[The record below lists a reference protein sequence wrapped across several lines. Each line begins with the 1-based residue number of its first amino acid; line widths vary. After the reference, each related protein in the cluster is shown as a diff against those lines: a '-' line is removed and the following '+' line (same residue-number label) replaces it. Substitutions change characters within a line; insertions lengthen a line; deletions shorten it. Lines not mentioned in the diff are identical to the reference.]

1 MPAYKPDKEK
11 VTMIKPLGRSIVSR
25 IVKFAYMIEG
35 SDQYQKLKNF
45 TYDLLEND
53 RYRYKRWF
61 DFFMIFIILSSV
73 LILVV
78 EVKKPVP
85 QWMDDYD
92 LYFVTTIFIVEYLA
106 RMWVYSDMHKIV
118 IRLSE
123 ESHYLHHPLQLH
135 KVLGVLIRDKWS
147 YVVSPAALIDLI
159 AILPSYR
166 QIRILR
172 ILVLF
177 RAFKMLRYARSLS
190 SFLFILKSKKFELVT
205 LLSLTAFFVFIA
217 GIMLY
222 VFEGDG
228 DNPNISNLFDAF
240 YWALVTISTV
250 GYGDISPVT
259 PEGRVVSMLIIMT
272 GVGLIAFMTS
282 IIVSSFS
289 ERLVELREH
298 RVVQE
303 IGKKSGVIVIC
314 GFGIMGRKVAKG
326 LAREGK
332 ELIILERD
340 EEVAQKA
347 HSSGY
352 RSISADA
359 TQSSIFEEIGIES
372 RISHVLCLTSDDE
385 QNAFIAIN
393 VKSLNPDVTVTVRCS
408 DKEIADKLR
417 YAGINHVI
425 IPEEITALMSVAH
438 AGEPVA
444 FEALRSIIA
453 YKGENHIDEVEIERG
468 SMLEH
473 TLIGSLKTEIFRL
486 IILGIV
492 RLDEEGEKLF
502 LFNPDDTTTLQ
513 AGDDLVVMGRPAAI
527 AHFKQRIQ

>member
-1 MPAYKPDKEK
+1 MLRAVDRGI
-11 VTMIKPLGRSIVSR
+11 VQSIVR
-25 IVKFAYMIEG
+25 FAYLIEG
-35 SDQYQKLKNF
+35 SQRYRNVKTFVYN
-45 TYDLLEND
+45 LLEND
-53 RYRYKRWF
+53 RYPYKRWF
-61 DFFMIFIILSSV
+61 DIFMIFIILSSV

-85 QWMDDYD
+85 KWMDDYD
-92 LYFVTTIFIVEYLA
+92 LYFVTTVFIVEYLA

-123 ESHYLHHPLQLH
+123 ESHYLHQTLSLH
-135 KVLGVLIRDKWS
+135 RLLGVLARNKWQ
-147 YVVSPAALIDLI
+147 YIISPSALIDLI
-159 AILPSYR
+159 AILPSFR
-166 QIRILR
+166 QVRILR

-205 LLSLTAFFVFIA
+205 LLTLTAFFVFIA

-259 PEGRVVSMLIIMT
+259 PEGRVVSMLIIIT

-289 ERLVELREH
+289 ERLVELREY
-298 RVVQE
+298 RAVQE
-303 IGKKSGVIVIC
+303 VGKKNNVIVIC
-314 GFGIMGRKVAKG
+314 GFGIMGRKVARG

-332 ELIILERD
+332 ELIILDSSVEA
-340 EEVAQKA
+340 AQKA
-347 HSSGY
+347 HNSGY

-359 TQSSIFEEIGIES
+359 TQSGIFEQIGIAD

-408 DKEIADKLR
+408 DEEIADKLR
-417 YAGINHVI
+417 YAGINQVI

-453 YKGENHIDEVEIERG
+453 YKGENHIDEVEVEHG
-468 SMLEH
+468 SVLENSP
-473 TLIGSLKTEIFRL
+473 IGALKTKVFRL

-492 RLDEEGEKLF
+492 RLDEEGKKLF
-502 LFNPDDTTTLQ
+502 LFNPGDETRLL
-513 AGDDLVVMGRPAAI
+513 AGDDLVVMGLPSAI
-527 AHFKQRIQ
+527 AHFKQKVQ

>member
-1 MPAYKPDKEK
+1 MFKTVDH
-11 VTMIKPLGRSIVSR
+11 IIVSK
-25 IVKFAYMIEG
+25 IVRFAYLIEG
-35 SDQYQKLKNF
+35 SARYHRLKKF
-45 TYDLLEND
+45 TRNLLEND

-73 LILVV
+73 LILVI

-85 QWMDDYD
+85 RWLDDYD
-92 LYFVTTIFIVEYLA
+92 LYFVTTIFIAEYLV
-106 RMWVYSDMHKIV
+106 RMWVFSDLHKIV
-118 IRLSE
+118 IRASE
-123 ESHYLHHPLQLH
+123 ESHYLHQPLSSCR
-135 KVLGVLIRDKWS
+135 VLRMLLREKWH
-147 YVVSPAALIDLI
+147 YVTSPSAIIDLI

-205 LLSLTAFFVFIA
+205 LLTLTAFFVFIA

-228 DNPNISNLFDAF
+228 DNPNIMNLFDAF

-289 ERLVELREH
+289 ERLVELRED

-303 IGKKSGVIVIC
+303 AGKKNHIIVLC
-314 GFGIMGRKVAKG
+314 GFGIMGRKVAGG
-326 LAREGK
+326 LREEGR
-332 ELIILERD
+332 ELIILD
-340 EEVAQKA
+340 SSEEASQRA

-352 RSISADA
+352 RSICADA
-359 TQSSIFEEIGIES
+359 TQSGIFEQIGISE

-408 DKEIADKLR
+408 DGEIADKLR
-417 YAGINHVI
+417 YAGIDQVI
-425 IPEEITALMSVAH
+425 IPEEITALMGVVH

-453 YKGENHIDEVEIERG
+453 YKGESHFDEVPVEEG
-468 SMLEH
+468 SVLEKK
-473 TLIGSLKTEIFRL
+473 LIGALKTKTFRL

-492 RLDEEGEKLF
+492 RLDEKREKLF
-502 LFNPDDTTTLQ
+502 LFNPDDRTELL
-513 AGDDLVVMGRPAAI
+513 AGDDLVVMGHPAAI
-527 AHFKQRIQ
+527 AHFKREAE

>member
-1 MPAYKPDKEK
+1 MSKTLDH
-11 VTMIKPLGRSIVSR
+11 VIVSK
-25 IVKFAYMIEG
+25 IVRFAYLIEG
-35 SDQYQKLKNF
+35 SLQYRKVKDF

-73 LILVV
+73 LILVIG
-78 EVKKPVP
+78 VKKPVP
-85 QWMDDYD
+85 QWLDDYD
-92 LYFVTTIFIVEYLA
+92 LYFVTTIFIVEYLV

-118 IRLSE
+118 IRASE
-123 ESHYLHHPLQLH
+123 ESHYLHHPLSLY
-135 KVLGVLIRDKWS
+135 KLVGMIARDKWH
-147 YVVSPAALIDLI
+147 YIISPSAIIDLV

-190 SFLFILKSKKFELVT
+190 GFLFILKSKKFELIT
-205 LLSLTAFFVFIA
+205 LLTLTAFFVFIA

-228 DNPNISNLFDAF
+228 DNPNILNLFDAF

-289 ERLVELREH
+289 ERLIELRED

-303 IGKKSGVIVIC
+303 VGKKSHIIVIC
-314 GFGIMGRKVAKG
+314 GFGIMGRKVAQG
-326 LAREGK
+326 LLAEGR
-332 ELIILERD
+332 ELIVLERD
-340 EEVAQKA
+340 EEIAQKA

-352 RSISADA
+352 RSICADA
-359 TQSSIFEEIGIES
+359 SQSSIFEQIGIEE

-417 YAGINHVI
+417 YAGIDQVI
-425 IPEEITALMSVAH
+425 IPEEITALMGVVH

-453 YKGENHIDEVEIERG
+453 YKGESHIDEVQVEPGSVLEYKRIEA
-468 SMLEH
+468 
-473 TLIGSLKTEIFRL
+473 LKTKTFRL

-492 RLDEEGEKLF
+492 RLNEEGEKDF
-502 LFNPDDTTTLQ
+502 LFNPDDETELL
-513 AGDDLVVMGRPAAI
+513 AGDDLVVMGHPAAI
-527 AHFKQRIQ
+527 AHFKREVE

>member
-1 MPAYKPDKEK
+1 MLKS
-11 VTMIKPLGRSIVSR
+11 LNSRIVSML
-25 IVKFAYMIEG
+25 VKFAYLLED
-35 SDQYQKLKNF
+35 SPKYLKIKHF
-45 TYDLLEND
+45 VYDLLEND

-85 QWMDDYD
+85 QWLDDYD
-92 LYFVTTIFIVEYLA
+92 LYFVTTIFIPEYLA
-106 RMWVYSDMHKIV
+106 RMWVHSDVHKII
-118 IRLSE
+118 IRTSE
-123 ESHYLHHPLQLH
+123 ESHYLHQPLR
-135 KVLGVLIRDKWS
+135 LGRLLRIIARDKWH
-147 YVVSPAALIDLI
+147 YVISPSAMIDLI

-190 SFLFILKSKKFELVT
+190 SFLFILKSKKFELIT
-205 LLSLTAFFVFIA
+205 LLTLTAFFVFIA

-228 DNPNISNLFDAF
+228 DNPKIMNLFDSF

-250 GYGDISPVT
+250 GYGDIAPVT

-289 ERLVELREH
+289 ERLTELRED

-303 IGKKSGVIVIC
+303 VGKRSNIIVIC
-314 GFGIMGRKVAKG
+314 GFGIMGRKVARG
-326 LAREGK
+326 LANEGQ

-340 EEVAQKA
+340 EKA
-347 HSSGY
+347 AERAYSSGY
-352 RSISADA
+352 RSICADA
-359 TQSSIFEEIGIES
+359 TQSGVFEEIGITE
-372 RISHVLCLTSDDE
+372 RVAHVLCLTSDDE

-393 VKSLNPDVTVTVRCS
+393 VKSLNPNVEVTARCS

-417 YAGINHVI
+417 YAGIDQVI

-438 AGEPVA
+438 TGEPVA
-444 FEALRSIIA
+444 FEALRSIVA
-453 YKGENHIDEVEIERG
+453 YRGETHIDEVQVEKRG
-468 SMLEH
+468 PLEH
-473 TLIGSLKTEIFRL
+473 KLIEDMKREAVRL
-486 IILGIV
+486 VFLGIV
-492 RLDEEGEKLF
+492 RGDEKGDKHF
-502 LFNPDDTTTLQ
+502 LFNPGDDTQLL
-513 AGDDLVVMGRPAAI
+513 AGDDIVIMGHPAAI
-527 AHFKQRIQ
+527 ANFKRVAE

>member
-1 MPAYKPDKEK
+1 MLKALD
-11 VTMIKPLGRSIVSR
+11 SR
-25 IVKFAYMIEG
+25 IVNNIVRFAYLIEG
-35 SDQYQKLKNF
+35 STKYHQIKNF
-45 TYDLLEND
+45 TYNLLEND

-85 QWMDDYD
+85 VWMDDYD

-106 RMWVYSDMHKIV
+106 RMWVYSDTHKMV
-118 IRLSE
+118 IRISE
-123 ESHYLHHPLQLH
+123 ESHYLHHPLTLH
-135 KVLGVLIRDKWS
+135 RLLGPILRNKWQ
-147 YVVSPAALIDLI
+147 YVTSPSALIDLI

-205 LLSLTAFFVFIA
+205 LLTLTAFFVFIA

-228 DNPNISNLFDAF
+228 DNPNITNLFDAF

-303 IGKKSGVIVIC
+303 IGKRSNVIVIC

-326 LAREGK
+326 LAKEGK
-332 ELIILERD
+332 ELIILD
-340 EEVAQKA
+340 NKEEAAQRA

-359 TQSSIFEEIGIES
+359 TQSSIFEQIGIQD

-393 VKSLNPDVTVTVRCS
+393 VKSLNPEVVVTVRCS
-408 DKEIADKLR
+408 DKEIADKLH
-417 YAGINHVI
+417 YAGINQVI
-425 IPEEITALMSVAH
+425 IPEEITALMGVAH

-453 YKGENHIDEVEIERG
+453 YKGENHIDEVEVEKG
-468 SMLEH
+468 SSLEH
-473 TLIGSLKTEIFRL
+473 KLIGTLKTKVFRL

-492 RLDEEGEKLF
+492 RLDDKGEKLF
-502 LFNPDDTTTLQ
+502 LFNPGDETKLL
-513 AGDDLVVMGRPAAI
+513 AGDDLVVMGLPAAI
-527 AHFKQRIQ
+527 AHFKQKVQ

>member
-1 MPAYKPDKEK
+1 
-11 VTMIKPLGRSIVSR
+11 
-25 IVKFAYMIEG
+25 
-35 SDQYQKLKNF
+35 
-45 TYDLLEND
+45 
-53 RYRYKRWF
+53 
-61 DFFMIFIILSSV
+61 
-73 LILVV
+73 
-78 EVKKPVP
+78 
-85 QWMDDYD
+85 
-92 LYFVTTIFIVEYLA
+92 
-106 RMWVYSDMHKIV
+106 MWVYSDMHKLT
-118 IRLSE
+118 IRVSE
-123 ESHYLHHPLQLH
+123 ESHYLHQPLSLYRL
-135 KVLGVLIRDKWS
+135 LGVLARDKWQ
-147 YVVSPAALIDLI
+147 YIISPSALIDLI

-205 LLSLTAFFVFIA
+205 LLTLTAFFVFIA

-289 ERLVELREH
+289 ERLVELREY
-298 RVVQE
+298 RAVQE
-303 IGKKSGVIVIC
+303 VGKKNNVIVVC
-314 GFGIMGRKVAKG
+314 GFGIMGRKVARG

-332 ELIILERD
+332 ELIILDRS
-340 EEVAQKA
+340 EEAAQKA

-359 TQSSIFEEIGIES
+359 TQSSIFEQIGIED

-417 YAGINHVI
+417 YAGVDQVI

-453 YKGENHIDEVEIERG
+453 YKGENHIDEVEVQRG
-468 SMLEH
+468 GILEH
-473 TLIGSLKTEIFRL
+473 TVFGALKTEVFRL

-502 LFNPDDTTTLQ
+502 LFNPDDKTKLL
-513 AGDDLVVMGRPAAI
+513 AGDDLVVMGLPTAI
-527 AHFKQRIQ
+527 AHFKQKVQ

>member
-1 MPAYKPDKEK
+1 MTLKE
-11 VTMIKPLGRSIVSR
+11 LDSAIVNR
-25 IVKFAYMIEG
+25 IVKFAYLIE
-35 SDQYQKLKNF
+35 SSSVYHKVKNF

-53 RYRYKRWF
+53 QYRYKRWF

-78 EVKKPVP
+78 EVKHPVP
-85 QWMDDYD
+85 VWMDDYD
-92 LYFVTTIFIVEYLA
+92 LYFVTTVFIVEYLA
-106 RMWVYSDMHKIV
+106 RMWVYSDIHKMI
-118 IRLSE
+118 IRASE
-123 ESHYLHHPLQLH
+123 ESHYLHHPLYMH
-135 KVLGVLIRDKWS
+135 KIVGMVLRNKWQ
-147 YVVSPAALIDLI
+147 YIISPSALIDLI
-159 AILPSYR
+159 AILPSFR
-166 QIRILR
+166 QVRILR

-190 SFLFILKSKKFELVT
+190 SFIFILKSKKFELVT
-205 LLSLTAFFVFIA
+205 LLTLTAFFVFIA

-228 DNPNISNLFDAF
+228 DNPKIMNLFDAF

-250 GYGDISPVT
+250 GYGDIAPVT

-289 ERLVELREH
+289 ERLLELRED
-298 RVVQE
+298 RVVKDL
-303 IGKKSGVIVIC
+303 GKRNNVIVVC

-326 LAREGK
+326 LADEGK
-332 ELIILERD
+332 EIIVLDRD
-340 EEVAQKA
+340 EKSAQMA
-347 HSSGY
+347 YNSGY

-359 TQSSIFEEIGIES
+359 TQSSIFEQIGIYE
-372 RISHVLCLTSDDE
+372 RIEHVLCLTSDDE

-393 VKSLNPDVTVTVRCS
+393 VKSLNPDVTVTARCS

-417 YAGINHVI
+417 YAGIDQVI

-444 FEALRSIIA
+444 FEALRSIVA
-453 YKGENHIDEVEIERG
+453 YKGETHIDEIEVEAG
-468 SMLEH
+468 GPLEDKN
-473 TLIGSLKTEIFRL
+473 LEFIKKDALRL
-486 IILGIV
+486 VFLGIV
-492 RLDEEGEKLF
+492 RGEKDDKHF
-502 LFNPDDTTTLQ
+502 IFNPNDDVKMI
-513 AGDDLVVMGRPAAI
+513 AGDDLVVMGHPAAI
-527 AHFKQRIQ
+527 AHFKGRVEL

>member
-1 MPAYKPDKEK
+1 
-11 VTMIKPLGRSIVSR
+11 MIKTSDSFIVT
-25 IVKFAYMIEG
+25 IMVKFAYLIEA
-35 SDQYQKLKNF
+35 SPRYQKVKSF
-45 TYDLLEND
+45 FYDLLEND
-53 RYRYKRWF
+53 QYRYKRWF

-73 LILVV
+73 LILVI
-78 EVKKPVP
+78 EVKKPLP
-85 QWMDDYD
+85 NWLDEYD
-92 LYFVTTIFIVEYLA
+92 MYFVTTIFITEYLL
-106 RMWVYSDMHKIV
+106 RMWVYSDVHKMV
-118 IRLSE
+118 IRISE
-123 ESHYLHHPLQLH
+123 ESQYLHQSLH
-135 KVLGVLIRDKWS
+135 SHKIFRLIFRDKWQ
-147 YVVSPAALIDLI
+147 YIISPSAIVDLI

-166 QIRILR
+166 QIRVLR

-205 LLSLTAFFVFIA
+205 LLTLTAFFVFIA

-228 DNPNISNLFDAF
+228 DNPNITNLFDAF

-289 ERLVELREH
+289 ERLIELRED
-298 RVVQE
+298 RVMQE
-303 IGKKSGVIVIC
+303 VGKKRNIIVIC
-314 GFGIMGRKVAKG
+314 GFGIMGKKVAHG
-326 LAREGK
+326 LLNEGS

-340 EEVAQKA
+340 EEAAQSA
-347 HSSGY
+347 HNSGY
-352 RSISADA
+352 RSICADA
-359 TQSSIFEEIGIES
+359 TKSAVFERIGIAE

-393 VKSLNPDVTVTVRCS
+393 IKSLNPDVKVTARCT
-408 DKEIADKLR
+408 DKEIADKLH
-417 YAGINHVI
+417 YAGIDDVV
-425 IPEEITALMSVAH
+425 IPEEITAMMGVVH

-444 FEALRSIIA
+444 FEALRSIVS
-453 YKGENHIDEVEIERG
+453 YKSENHIDEVQVKAG
-468 SMLEH
+468 GLLENKQ
-473 TLIGSLKTEIFRL
+473 IVDLKTKAFRL

-492 RLDEEGEKLF
+492 RSIEEGEKQF
-502 LFNPDDTTTLQ
+502 LFNPDDSIGLHSE
-513 AGDDLVVMGRPAAI
+513 DSLVVMGHPTAI
-527 AHFKQRIQ
+527 AHFKRKVQ

>member
-1 MPAYKPDKEK
+1 MLKDLDHK
-11 VTMIKPLGRSIVSR
+11 IISIV
-25 IVKFAYMIEG
+25 VKLAYLIEG
-35 SDQYQKLKNF
+35 SQHYQKVKLF
-45 TYDLLEND
+45 VYDLLEND

-85 QWMDDYD
+85 KWMDDYD
-92 LYFVTTIFIVEYLA
+92 LYFVTTIFIFEYLA
-106 RMWVYSDMHKIV
+106 RMWVYSDIHKIV
-118 IRLSE
+118 IRASE
-123 ESHYLHHPLQLH
+123 ESHYLHYPMRFH
-135 KVLGVLIRDKWS
+135 KLLGTITRNKWS
-147 YVVSPAALIDLI
+147 YVISPSALIDLI

-190 SFLFILKSKKFELVT
+190 SFVFILKSKKFELVT
-205 LLSLTAFFVFIA
+205 LLTLTTFFVFIA

-228 DNPNISNLFDAF
+228 DNPKIENLFDSF

-282 IIVSSFS
+282 IIVSSFN
-289 ERLVELREH
+289 ERLLELREH
-298 RVVQE
+298 RLVQE
-303 IGKKSGVIVIC
+303 IGKRSDVIVIC

-326 LAREGK
+326 LAKEGK
-332 ELIILERD
+332 ELIILDGNEER
-340 EEVAQKA
+340 AQKA
-347 HSSGY
+347 YSIGY

-359 TQSSIFEEIGIES
+359 TQSGIFEQIGISE

-393 VKSLNPDVTVTVRCS
+393 VKSLNPNVAVTVRCS

-417 YAGINHVI
+417 YAGIDQVI

-453 YKGENHIDEVEIERG
+453 YKGENHIDEVEVEAG
-468 SMLEH
+468 GHLEH
-473 TLIGSLKTEIFRL
+473 KRVGELKTKVFRL
-486 IILGIV
+486 VILGIV
-492 RLDEEGEKLF
+492 RLDMNGEKLF
-502 LFNPDDTTTLQ
+502 LFNPEDGVRLL
-513 AGDDLVVMGRPAAI
+513 AGDDIVVMGRPTAI
-527 AHFKQRIQ
+527 AHFKRRVQ